1 MRLLLLAALVLLAG
15 CREEPTISTP
25 DLSARPLAH
34 ATGFR
39 MLAGPGYDLVEVTG
53 AWAGMA
59 DTLRY
64 ALLPREAPDSVR
76 AAIPDGMTTIQ
87 TPVESMS
94 VLSTTFLGLIDR
106 AGASGAVGSIS
117 GGGWVNTPAIRTG
130 LDEGRVIDFGVG
142 DTVDPE
148 AIIAA
153 NPDVVLMSAISGPG
167 ETARLLEAAG
177 IPVVFVGDWTEATPL
192 GRMEWIV
199 LMGALVGREE
209 QARAYADSVADR
221 YERFRLGQARQTQRI
236 PIISGSAWQGTWH
249 VPGGQSYLAAF
260 IRDAGGT
267 YPWMETEQSGSLA
280 LDLETVLA
288 EASDARVWIAP
299 GAVGS
304 LRQIRRADERY
315 LAIHAVQSGRV
326 FNYDA
331 RMSEGGGFDFFET
344 AVAEPDVVLADLI
357 KAFYTGSLPD
367 HEMTYFRRLP
377 PRMGDQ

>member
-1 MRLLLLAALVLLAG
+1 MRLLLLAAFVLLAG
-15 CREEPTISTP
+15 CRAEPAVSPSDLTP
-25 DLSARPLAH
+25 RPLVH

-39 MLAGPGYDLVEVTG
+39 LSTADGYDVAEITG
-53 AWAGMA
+53 AWPGMT

-64 ALLPREAPDSVR
+64 ALVPRSAPDDVR
-76 AAIPDGMTTIQ
+76 ASVPDAMTTIL
-87 TPVESMS
+87 TPVASMS

-106 AGASGAVGSIS
+106 AGASGAVGSVS
-117 GGGWVNTPAIRTG
+117 GGDWINTPAIRARMDDG
-130 LDEGRVIDFGVG
+130 LIVDFGVG

-153 NPDVVLMSAISGPG
+153 DPDVVLMSAISGPG
-167 ETARLLEAAG
+167 ETARLLGAAD
-177 IPVVFVGDWTEATPL
+177 IPVLFVGDWTEATPL

-199 LMGALVGREE
+199 LMGALVGRET
-209 QARAYADSVADR
+209 QARAYADSVASR
-221 YERFRLGQARQTQRI
+221 YERFRLAQAQQAQRI
-236 PIISGSAWQGTWH
+236 PIVSGSAWQGTWH

-260 IRDAGGT
+260 IRDAGAT

-288 EASDARVWIAP
+288 QAADARVWIAP
-299 GAVGS
+299 GSVGS

-326 FNYDA
+326 FNFDA
-331 RMSEGGGFDFFET
+331 RVSPGGGYDFFET
-344 AVAEPDVVLADLI
+344 AVAEPDIVLADLI
-357 KAFYTGSLPD
+357 KAFHVGSLPD